1 MSADRSASILSTSA
15 PTLSSPSPL
24 RTARYNQYSL
34 GSPRGGI
41 RSSAQQWA
49 SPRPK
54 AEPIARTTMQSTSPQ
69 AGQQDTAPSP
79 ESRQRF
85 SSSNALDTIRSTF
98 VALSDATAPA
108 PRSRAKPRP
117 TGTED
122 DDALAV
128 AYGFAEP
135 PTLLYD
141 TYSTAPPSY
150 EEVCFASSNGIGSAH
165 LQHRQDNPTTAD
177 TIRSIARKVRKE
189 LVNGGR

>member
-1 MSADRSASILSTSA
+1 MSADRSAST
-15 PTLSSPSPL
+15 PTLSSSTPP
-24 RTARYNQYSL
+24 RAARFNQYNL
-34 GSPRGGI
+34 GCPRVAF
-41 RSSAQQWA
+41 RNSAEQWA

-54 AEPIARTTMQSTSPQ
+54 AEPIARTIMQSTSPQ
-69 AGQQDTAPSP
+69 AQQQDTAPSP

-85 SSSNALDTIRSTF
+85 RVPSSSNALNTIRSTF

-117 TGTED
+117 TGPED
-122 DDALAV
+122 EDALSV

-141 TYSTAPPSY
+141 TYSSAPPSY
-150 EEVCFASSNGIGSAH
+150 EEVCFASNNGIGSNH
-165 LQHRQDNPTTAD
+165 LQQRQDITTTAD

>member
-1 MSADRSASILSTSA
+1 MSAASIPSST

-24 RTARYNQYSL
+24 RTARSNQYNL
-34 GSPRGGI
+34 NSPRVAF
-41 RSSAQQWA
+41 RYPAEQWA
-49 SPRPK
+49 SPRSR
-54 AEPIARTTMQSTSPQ
+54 ARPIAPTAMSSTPPPAQ
-69 AGQQDTAPSP
+69 QQDTAPSP

-85 SSSNALDTIRSTF
+85 RVPSSSNALNTIRSTL

-108 PRSRAKPRP
+108 PRTKAKPRP
-117 TGTED
+117 TGAED
-122 DDALAV
+122 DDALSV

-141 TYSTAPPSY
+141 TYSNAPPSY
-150 EEVCFASSNGIGSAH
+150 EEVCFASNNGIGSTH
-165 LQHRQDNPTTAD
+165 LQHRQDITTTAD